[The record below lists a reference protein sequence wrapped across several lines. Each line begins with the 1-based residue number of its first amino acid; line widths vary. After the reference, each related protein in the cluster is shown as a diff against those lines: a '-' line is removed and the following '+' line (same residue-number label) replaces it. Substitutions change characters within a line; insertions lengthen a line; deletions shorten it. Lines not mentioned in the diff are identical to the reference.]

1 MMMALNFSVLEG
13 DYAAEKNSTY
23 QNTKEEVH
31 LNLQAHH
38 FLIAFFHIVI
48 LILGVIGNAVVIW
61 IARFKMKSRVSSI
74 WFLNLACADLFCCL
88 CIPFVMYTVVHNQH
102 WPFGFQLCRLVY
114 GIIYISSYC
123 TIFFLT
129 IISLDHFILVVK
141 PVWCKNYR
149 NTHCAILLCLLVW
162 GFSLL
167 LVFPV
172 FIYHNEYKDPLS
184 YKIICAF
191 DFSSFGENMQL
202 VEFGMIIYQF
212 LVGFFFPFLSIS
224 ACFFFIFWQK
234 RQKREGFGK
243 RSKKTVE
250 VITVVIVTLFVCW
263 FPYHITNFLLGL
275 TSSTFLWRPHQMT
288 IVLFLKTLVYCNSCL
303 SPLVYVCI
311 SQECK
316 VHMYKSFRG
325 VMKIFMTNDLPSR
338 SVTTFTTKSSSINDQ
353 ISHI

>member
-1 MMMALNFSVLEG
+1 FYMLSSHLFLS
-13 DYAAEKNSTY
+13 
-23 QNTKEEVH
+23 EVH

-172 FIYHNEYKDPLS
+172 FIYHSEYKDPLS

-338 SVTTFTTKSSSINDQ
+338 SVTTFTTKLDCMSLVRFAGDRINGRQ
-353 ISHI
+353 